1 MYYGDAGM
9 LCGVSVRVGVSV
21 EFVAMNRA
29 MLNRQ
34 SVKESRVTIDPA
46 GTWLS

>member
-1 MYYGDAGM
+1 MNQMHLQTFYVLWDAGM

-34 SVKESRVTIDPA
+34 SVKESK
-46 GTWLS
+46 